1 MAEGTVARK
10 QNHVS
15 GNTLLVSWVT
25 TSVTFSNWDAILG
38 L

>member
-15 GNTLLVSWVT
+15 ENTLYSE
-25 TSVTFSNWDAILG
+25 SAYHGKRGSHQR
-38 L
+38 